1 MERSLRP
8 LSVRIVKWLVI
19 INKEEFNMSIQR
31 LSQTLNI
38 VVASIFMVFSQSSF
52 AVGTASG
59 TDVLNSVTVD
69 YKVNTVDQ
77 TQLSDTA
84 TFKVDNKVWPIVTM
98 TSGATVTPGQSD
110 QVLTFLL
117 TNNGNT
123 TQGYRIEQA
132 NSSVGDSYDMDSVQ
146 RYYEVLTAGWAS
158 GDDTEI
164 TTTNRQFDLAA
175 GATKIIYIVADVPL
189 TATNTQTATYDL
201 LITTLDAST
210 ENVTADN
217 DGVDWTSGSVQ
228 VVYAEG
234 TGGPHASDADNDGLD
249 SVTATYTVS
258 SAALTIVKSQDV
270 TADGFSTGPNF
281 KAIPGATVTYTLT
294 LANTGAQTAATMSVA
309 DTLPATMTY
318 VVNSVDVDDGN
329 GNTDTNITD
338 SNSGANT
345 GATVTISGQLIT
357 VSRFTVLAADTAVI
371 TFDAT
376 IN

>member
-1 MERSLRP
+1 
-8 LSVRIVKWLVI
+8 
-19 INKEEFNMSIQR
+19 MSIQR
-31 LSQTLNI
+31 MSQTLNI
-38 VVASIFMVFSQSSF
+38 VVASIFMVFSQSSL

-132 NSSVGDSYDMDSVQ
+132 NSTVGDSYDMDSVQ
-146 RYYEVLTAGWAS
+146 RYYEVATAGWAS
-158 GDDTEI
+158 GDDTEV

-189 TATNTQTATYDL
+189 SATNTQTATYDL
-201 LITTLDAST
+201 LITTLDAGT
-210 ENVTADN
+210 EDVTADN

-329 GNTDTNITD
+329 GNSDTNITD

-357 VSRFTVLAADTAVI
+357 VSTFTVLAADTAVI